1 MNSTIRNIFLVVG
14 VSMMVNNVIASVRG
28 LDARVS
34 LQCSG
39 AEYLHVSD
47 NPKHLAL
54 LEFCK
59 QEGYYTGR

>member
-1 MNSTIRNIFLVVG
+1 MNPTFRNIFIVFG
-14 VSMMVNNVIASVRG
+14 VTMIVNNVIASVRG
-28 LDARVS
+28 LDAKVS

>member
-1 MNSTIRNIFLVVG
+1 MNPNMRNIFIVLG
-14 VSMMVNNVIASVRG
+14 VSMIVNNVIASVRG
-28 LDARVS
+28 LDAKVS

-47 NPKHLAL
+47 NPKHAAL

>member
-1 MNSTIRNIFLVVG
+1 MNPTIRNIFLVVG

-34 LQCSG
+34 LQCSS
-39 AEYLHVSD
+39 AEYLKASN
-47 NPKHLAL
+47 NPKDLAL
-54 LEFCK
+54 LEFCE